1 MQGSP
6 MIASGTTEQFK
17 DGAGKRCL
25 DPAEEMM
32 SRNQNFSPPIV
43 VNST

>member
-1 MQGSP
+1 M
-6 MIASGTTEQFK
+6 
-17 DGAGKRCL
+17 AGKRCV
-25 DPAEEMM
+25 DPAEETM